1 MLRPAHAPARPQ
13 SRRMPDL
20 IRLLATL
27 AALALSAAA
36 SAQEFS
42 PDGPWVHPR
51 LTADRASV
59 APGETFYIALHQ
71 DIAPGW
77 HTYWRNPG
85 DSGLPTE
92 LDLTLPEGWTVGEIV
107 WPAPKAYPLGPL
119 TNYGYSNAVTLP
131 VPVTVPA
138 DAAPGRIEIPA
149 YASWLVCED
158 ICVPEDAQLTLTLD
172 VGDSRP
178 DRAGANLIAAAFD
191 AAPEPAGAFEA
202 GLVRGED
209 SLILT
214 LAGAPLDGGAD
225 AVSNLAFFPF
235 NPSVI
240 DHAAP
245 QRVTLDAGEA
255 RVDLRPGRLTRQTV
269 NETYGGVITFDRMDR
284 GEPTRMAFTI
294 EATPGVQVSGLAAA
308 PVQAAS
314 APGTPGGT
322 QAPAPDA
329 SAAGAPSSGI
339 SFVQAALFALIGGL
353 ILNLMPCVFPVLSMK
368 ALTLVEKR
376 GIERAEGRL
385 LGLIFGAGVIL
396 TFLALGG
403 AFLAVRAAGGDA
415 AWGMQL
421 QVPGVVAGL
430 ALLMFLIGLNFL
442 GVFEVGTSL
451 QSVGSG
457 VRDSGRRGAFFTG
470 VLAVFVA
477 APCIAPFMAGAL
489 AYALG
494 QPPHVALA
502 VFAFLG
508 IGLALPF
515 VIVAFYPNLLAFLP
529 RPGAWM
535 VRLRQV
541 LAFPM
546 FGAAIWL
553 VWVLAAQTGP
563 NGVLW
568 ALVMLL
574 AAGFTAWAFS
584 MHGTWA
590 RVTAAAAA
598 VLTAGLLYAA
608 ATQPTVSQAPSG
620 ADALWAD
627 WSPEAVE
634 AARRDGRPV
643 FVDFTAAWCV
653 TCQVNKAGALSDRS
667 VIAHFAAHD
676 VALFRADFTNRD
688 RRIADTLAQHGAAGV
703 PLYLMYPAGG
713 SAPDILP
720 PLLTGTIVTR
730 AVDRAVSP

>member
-1 MLRPAHAPARPQ
+1 M
-13 SRRMPDL
+13 
-20 IRLLATL
+20 IRLLAAL
-27 AALALSAAA
+27 AALLVSAAA

-51 LTADRASV
+51 LTADRVSV
-59 APGETFYIALHQ
+59 APGETFHIALHQ

-92 LDLTLPEGWTVGEIV
+92 IDLTLPEGWTAGDIV

-158 ICVPEDAQLTLTLD
+158 ICVPEDAQLTLIID
-172 VGDSRP
+172 VGASRP

-191 AAPEPAGAFEA
+191 AAPEPAGAIEA
-202 GLVRGED
+202 GLMRGPD

-245 QRVTLDAGEA
+245 QRVALETGEA
-255 RVDLRPGRLTRQTV
+255 RIDMRPGRLTRQSV
-269 NETYGGVITFDRMDR
+269 DEAYGGVITFDRLDG
-284 GEPTRMAFTI
+284 GEPVRMAYTI
-294 EATPGVQVSGLAAA
+294 EAAPGAQVSDLAAA
-308 PVQAAS
+308 PAPS
-314 APGTPGGT
+314 APVSGTPD
-322 QAPAPDA
+322 AINDAAPDA
-329 SAAGAPSSGI
+329 DPAGAAPASSGI
-339 SFVQAALFALIGGL
+339 GFLQAALFALIGGL
-353 ILNLMPCVFPVLSMK
+353 ILNLMPCVFPILSMK

-376 GIERAEGRL
+376 GIERGEGRL

-396 TFLALGG
+396 TFLALG
-403 AFLAVRAAGGDA
+403 AVFLAVRAAGGDA

-421 QVPGVVAGL
+421 QSSGVVAGL

-442 GVFEVGTSL
+442 GVFEIGTSL

-515 VIVAFYPNLLAFLP
+515 VIVAFYPHLLAFLP
-529 RPGAWM
+529 KPGAWM

-568 ALVMLL
+568 GLIMLL

-584 MHGTWA
+584 LHGTLS

-598 VLTAGLLYAA
+598 VLTAGLLYTA
-608 ATQPTVSQAPSG
+608 ATQPTVSQAPSS
-620 ADALWAD
+620 ADARWAD
-627 WSPEAVE
+627 WSPEAVD
-634 AARRDGRPV
+634 AARSEGRAV

-667 VIAHFAAHD
+667 VTEHFATHD

-703 PLYLMYPAGG
+703 PLYLMYPASGG
-713 SAPDILP
+713 APDILP

>member
-1 MLRPAHAPARPQ
+1 
-13 SRRMPDL
+13 MPDL
-20 IRLLATL
+20 IRLLAAL
-27 AALALSAAA
+27 AALVISATA

-107 WPAPKAYPLGPL
+107 WPAPGAYSLGPL
-119 TNYGYSNAVTLP
+119 TNYGYSSAVTLP

-138 DAAPGRIEIPA
+138 DAALGRIEIPA

-178 DRAGANLIAAAFD
+178 DRAGGALIAAAFD
-191 AAPEPAGAFEA
+191 AAPQAAGALDA
-202 GLVRGED
+202 GLVRGPD

-214 LAGAPLDGGAD
+214 LAGAPLDGGAN
-225 AVSNLAFFPF
+225 AITNLAFFPF

-245 QRVTLDAGEA
+245 QRVALETGEA
-255 RVDLRPGRLTRQTV
+255 RVDLRPGRLTREAV
-269 NETYGGVITFDRMDR
+269 NETYGGVIIFDRTDG
-284 GEPTRMAFTI
+284 GEMRRMAYAI
-294 EATPGVQVSGLAAA
+294 DAEPGAQVSGLAAA
-308 PVQAAS
+308 AAPATPVS
-314 APGTPGGT
+314 GTPGAAAGT
-322 QAPAPDA
+322 AERDA
-329 SAAGAPSSGI
+329 SPASSGI
-339 SFVQAALFALIGGL
+339 SFLQAALFALIGGL
-353 ILNLMPCVFPVLSMK
+353 ILNLMPCVFPILSMK

-376 GIERAEGRL
+376 GIERSEGRL

-396 TFLALGG
+396 TFLALG
-403 AFLAVRAAGGDA
+403 AVFLAVRAAGGDA

-421 QVPGVVAGL
+421 QSTGVVAGL

-457 VRDSGRRGAFFTG
+457 VRDSGRRGAFLTG

-502 VFAFLG
+502 VFGFLG
-508 IGLALPF
+508 VGLALPF

-529 RPGAWM
+529 KPGPWM

-568 ALVMLL
+568 ALIMLL

-584 MHGTWA
+584 LRGTLS

-598 VLTAGLLYAA
+598 LLTAGLLYAA
-608 ATQPTVSQAPSG
+608 ATQPTVSQAPSA
-620 ADALWAD
+620 ADALWSD

-634 AARRDGRPV
+634 AARSEGRPV

-653 TCQVNKAGALSDRS
+653 TCQVNKAGALSDRN
-667 VIAHFAAHD
+667 VTAHFAAHD

-713 SAPDILP
+713 GAPDVLP

>member
-1 MLRPAHAPARPQ
+1 M
-13 SRRMPDL
+13 
-20 IRLLATL
+20 IRLLAAL
-27 AALALSAAA
+27 AALVISATA

-51 LTADRASV
+51 LTAARASV

-92 LDLTLPEGWTVGEIV
+92 LDLTLPEGWSVGEMV

-119 TNYGYSNAVTLP
+119 TNYGYSNGVTLP

-138 DAAPGRIEIPA
+138 DAAPGRLEIPA

-158 ICVPEDAQLTLTLD
+158 ICVPEDAHLTLTLD

-178 DRAGANLIAAAFD
+178 DRAGAALIAAAFD
-191 AAPEPAGAFEA
+191 AAPEPAGAVQA
-202 GLVRGED
+202 GLARGPD
-209 SLILT
+209 SLVLT
-214 LAGAPLDGGAD
+214 LAGGPLDGGAD
-225 AVSNLAFFPF
+225 AVSDLAFFPF

-245 QRVTLDAGEA
+245 QRVALGDGEA
-255 RVDLRPGRLTRQTV
+255 RLDLRPGRLTRQAVT
-269 NETYGGVITFDRMDR
+269 EAYGGVITFDHHDG
-284 GEPTRMAFTI
+284 GETRRMAYTI
-294 EATPGVQVSGLAAA
+294 DARPGAQVSDLAAA
-308 PVQAAS
+308 AATS
-314 APGTPGGT
+314 APASGTPGG
-322 QAPAPDA
+322 APDTP
-329 SAAGAPSSGI
+329 STAGSGGSPSGI
-339 SFVQAALFALIGGL
+339 SFLQAALFALVGGL

-368 ALTLVEKR
+368 AMTLVEQR

-396 TFLALGG
+396 TFLALG
-403 AFLAVRAAGGDA
+403 AVFLAVRAAGGEA
-415 AWGMQL
+415 SWGMQL
-421 QVPGVVAGL
+421 QAPGVVAGL
-430 ALLMFLIGLNFL
+430 ALLMFLIALNFL
-442 GVFEVGTSL
+442 GVFEIGTSL

-489 AYALG
+489 AYALT

-502 VFAFLG
+502 VFGFLG
-508 IGLALPF
+508 VGLALPF
-515 VIVAFYPNLLAFLP
+515 VIVAFYPALLGFLP
-529 RPGAWM
+529 KPGAWM
-535 VRLRQV
+535 IRLRQV

-568 ALVMLL
+568 ALIMLL
-574 AAGFTAWAFS
+574 AAGFASWAFS
-584 MHGTWA
+584 MRGVTA
-590 RVTAAAAA
+590 RVTAMAAA
-598 VLTAGLLYAA
+598 VLTAGLLYNAA
-608 ATQPTVSQAPSG
+608 IQPTVSAAPSST
-620 ADALWAD
+620 DARWAD
-627 WSPEAVE
+627 WSPEAVQ
-634 AARRDGRPV
+634 AARSEGRAV

-653 TCQVNKAGALSDRS
+653 TCQVNKVGALSDRQ
-667 VIAHFAAHD
+667 VIDAFAAHD

-713 SAPDILP
+713 GTPDILP

>member
-1 MLRPAHAPARPQ
+1 M
-13 SRRMPDL
+13 SDL
-20 IRLLATL
+20 IRLLAAL
-27 AALALSAAA
+27 AALVMSAAA
-36 SAQEFS
+36 SAQDFS

-59 APGETFYIALHQ
+59 APGETFHIALHQ
-71 DIAPGW
+71 NIAPGW

-92 LDLTLPEGWTVGEIV
+92 LDLTLPEGWTVGDII

-158 ICVPEDAQLTLTLD
+158 ICVPEDAHLTLTLD
-172 VGDSRP
+172 VGDSQP
-178 DRAGANLIAAAFD
+178 DRAGAALIAAAFD
-191 AAPEPAGAFEA
+191 AAPEPAGALEA
-202 GLVRGED
+202 GLVRGPE

-225 AVSNLAFFPF
+225 AVANLAFFPF

-245 QRVTLDAGEA
+245 QRVALDAGEA
-255 RVDLRPGRLTRQTV
+255 RVDLRPGRLTRQAV
-269 NETYGGVITFDRMDR
+269 NEIYGGVITFDRMDG
-284 GEPTRMAFTI
+284 GEPARMAYTI
-294 EATPGVQVSGLAAA
+294 EAEPGAQVSDLAAA
-308 PVQAAS
+308 PAPS
-314 APGTPGGT
+314 APASGTPDANDGT
-322 QAPAPDA
+322 APDTGSA
-329 SAAGAPSSGI
+329 SAAPAASGI
-339 SFVQAALFALIGGL
+339 GFLQAALFALVGGL

-403 AFLAVRAAGGDA
+403 AFLAVRAAGGEA
-415 AWGMQL
+415 SWGMQL
-421 QVPGVVAGL
+421 QSPGVVAGL

-535 VRLRQV
+535 IRLRQV

-563 NGVLW
+563 NGMLW
-568 ALVMLL
+568 ALIMLL
-574 AAGFTAWAFS
+574 AAGFAAWAFS
-584 MHGTWA
+584 MRG
-590 RVTAAAAA
+590 AAARITALCAA
-598 VLTAGLLYAA
+598 VLTAGLLYNAA
-608 ATQPTVSQAPSG
+608 LQPAVSSAPSG

-634 AARRDGRPV
+634 AARSEGRPV

-653 TCQVNKAGALSDRS
+653 TCQVNKLGALSERQ
-667 VIAHFAAHD
+667 VVAHFAAHD

-703 PLYLMYPAGG
+703 PLYLMYPMGGG
-713 SAPDILP
+713 SPDILP

>member
-1 MLRPAHAPARPQ
+1 
-13 SRRMPDL
+13 MPDL
-20 IRLLATL
+20 IRLLAAL
-27 AALALSAAA
+27 AALVMSAAA

-51 LTADRASV
+51 LAADRASV
-59 APGETFYIALHQ
+59 APGETFHIALHQ

-92 LDLTLPEGWTVGEIV
+92 LDLTLPEGWSVGEMI
-107 WPAPKAYPLGPL
+107 WPAPGAYPLGPL

-138 DAAPGRIEIPA
+138 DAQPGRLEIPA

-158 ICVPEDAQLTLTLD
+158 ICVPEDAQLTLTIEI
-172 VGDSRP
+172 GESRP
-178 DRAGANLIAAAFD
+178 DRTGAALIAAAFD
-191 AAPEPAGAFEA
+191 AAPEPAGAVQA
-202 GLVRGED
+202 GLERGPD

-214 LAGAPLDGGAD
+214 LAGGPLGGGAD
-225 AVSNLAFFPF
+225 AVANLAFFPF

-240 DHAAP
+240 DHAAA
-245 QRVTLDAGEA
+245 QRVALDDGEA
-255 RVDLRPGRLTRQTV
+255 RIDLRPGRLTRQAVT
-269 NETYGGVITFDRMDR
+269 EAYGGVITFERQDG
-284 GEPTRMAFTI
+284 GETRRMAYTI
-294 EATPGVQVSGLAAA
+294 EAEPGAQVSGLAAA
-308 PVQAAS
+308 AAPATTAS
-314 APGTPGGT
+314 AT
-322 QAPAPDA
+322 PDA
-329 SAAGAPSSGI
+329 PSATGSSGAPGGI
-339 SFVQAALFALIGGL
+339 SFLQAALFALVGGL

-396 TFLALGG
+396 TFLALG
-403 AFLAVRAAGGDA
+403 AVFLAVRAAGGEA
-415 AWGMQL
+415 SWGMQL
-421 QVPGVVAGL
+421 QSPGVVAGL

-442 GVFEVGTSL
+442 GVFEIGTSL

-489 AYALG
+489 AYALT

-502 VFAFLG
+502 VFGFLG

-515 VIVAFYPNLLAFLP
+515 VIVAFYPGLLSFLP

-535 VRLRQV
+535 IRLRQA

-568 ALVMLL
+568 ALIMLL
-574 AAGFTAWAFS
+574 AAGFAAWAFS
-584 MHGTWA
+584 MRG
-590 RVTAAAAA
+590 AAARITALCAA
-598 VLTAGLLYAA
+598 VLTAGLLYNAA
-608 ATQPTVSQAPSG
+608 LQPAVSAAPSS

-634 AARRDGRPV
+634 AARSEGRPV

-653 TCQVNKAGALSDRS
+653 TCQVNKVGALSERQVLES
-667 VIAHFAAHD
+667 FAAHD

-688 RRIADTLAQHGAAGV
+688 RRIADTLAEHGAAGV

-713 SAPDILP
+713 GSPDILP
-720 PLLTGTIVTR
+720 PLLTGSIVTR
-730 AVDRAVSP
+730 AVDRAVNP

>member
-1 MLRPAHAPARPQ
+1 M
-13 SRRMPDL
+13 
-20 IRLLATL
+20 IRLLAAI

-42 PDGPWVHPR
+42 PDGPFVHPR
-51 LTADRASV
+51 LASDRTSV
-59 APGETFYIALHQ
+59 APGETFHIALHQ

-92 LDLTLPEGWTVGEIV
+92 LDLTLPEGWSVGEMV
-107 WPAPKAYPLGPL
+107 WPSPKAYPLGPL
-119 TNYGYSNAVTLP
+119 TNYGYSGAVTLP
-131 VPVTVPA
+131 VPVTAPA
-138 DAAPGRIEIPA
+138 DAAPGTIEIPA

-158 ICVPEDAQLTLTLD
+158 ICVPEDARLTLTIE
-172 VGDSRP
+172 VGPSRP
-178 DRAGANLIAAAFD
+178 DRAGAALINAAFD
-191 AAPEPAGAFEA
+191 AAPQPAGALQA
-202 GLVRGED
+202 GLVRGPD

-214 LAGAPLDGGAD
+214 LAGAPLDDGAD

-235 NPSVI
+235 NASVI

-245 QRVTLDAGEA
+245 QRVALDAGEA
-255 RVDLRPGRLTRQTV
+255 RVDLRPGRLTREAV
-269 NETYGGVITFDRMDR
+269 NEIYGGVITFDRMDG
-284 GEPTRMAFTI
+284 GEAARMAYTI
-294 EATPGVQVSGLAAA
+294 EAEPGAQVSGLAAA
-308 PVQAAS
+308 PT
-314 APGTPGGT
+314 APGAAPPAPGLDAATPAPPDAGPA
-322 QAPAPDA
+322 APAP
-329 SAAGAPSSGI
+329 GI
-339 SFVQAALFALIGGL
+339 SFLQAALFALIGGL
-353 ILNLMPCVFPVLSMK
+353 ILNLMPCVFPILSMK

-421 QVPGVVAGL
+421 QSPGVVAGL

-489 AYALG
+489 AYALT
-494 QPPHVALA
+494 QPAHVALT

-508 IGLALPF
+508 LGLALPF
-515 VIVAFYPNLLAFLP
+515 VIVAFYPGLLAFLP

-553 VWVLAAQTGP
+553 VWVLAAQTGA

-568 ALVMLL
+568 ALIMLL
-574 AAGFTAWAFS
+574 AAGFAAWAFGLR
-584 MHGTWA
+584 GTLA
-590 RVTAAAAA
+590 RVTAFAAAL
-598 VLTAGLLYAA
+598 LTAGLLYAA
-608 ATQPTVSQAPSG
+608 AVQPLAVRATAG
-620 ADALWAD
+620 ADAMWAD

-634 AARRDGRPV
+634 AARAEGRAV

-653 TCQVNKAGALSDRS
+653 TCQVNKLGALSERS
-667 VIAHFAAHD
+667 VTDHFAAHD

-703 PLYLMYPAGG
+703 PLYLMYPVQGG
-713 SAPDILP
+713 APDILP

-730 AVDRAVSP
+730 AVDRAVTP